1 MSKTTHT
8 DPMPNIRTLLAGLTP
23 ACLPKAAAWL
33 HRHPLAGELLALAA
47 VVCLFTLEALR

>member
-33 HRHPLAGELLALAA
+33 HRHPLAVELLALAA
-47 VVCLFTLEALR
+47 VVGLFTLEALR